1 MKRYY
6 LVQTEQPLK
15 VLLAEETRG
24 LMRIGKQY
32 IANLNYVYN
41 ANLTK
46 QCLILSDMKYFTIQ
60 LPISKDALIKMK
72 ELLIM
77 AKI

>member
-1 MKRYY
+1 
-6 LVQTEQPLK
+6 
-15 VLLAEETRG
+15 
-24 LMRIGKQY
+24 
-32 IANLNYVYN
+32 
-41 ANLTK
+41 
-46 QCLILSDMKYFTIQ
+46 MKYFTIQ